1 MCHPDLPAGR
11 VALLAATELVEV
23 ALASGEIM
31 PLEVVEAEPAA
42 EGAPAGESSPSVIVI
57 ADIFGPS
64 DFYRDLCARLSA
76 HGLRAVMPDFFFRQ
90 GPLEERTFEA
100 ALERRGRFD
109 EAGALDDLRAAVGW
123 ARGGGSDRVGVLGFC
138 MGGTF
143 ALDLAALEPDL
154 AVVAYYGFPVPQA
167 TIASPP
173 PAPLSVAAQ
182 MSGSI
187 LALWGDE
194 DSAVGMDN
202 VTAFV
207 AAMRDSP
214 ARFDHRIYSGLGH
227 AFLGQADL
235 DDPDA
240 DDDASAS
247 WRLALDHL
255 ERELHASS

>member
-1 MCHPDLPAGR
+1 MCHPDFPAGR
-11 VALLAATELVEV
+11 IALLAATDLLEVELP
-23 ALASGEIM
+23 SGERM
-31 PLEVVEAEPAA
+31 PLEVVAAEPRT
-42 EGAPAGESSPSVIVI
+42 ESSSAGDSTPSVVVI

-76 HGLRAVMPDFFFRQ
+76 RGLRAVMPDFFFRQ
-90 GPLEERTFEA
+90 GPLEERTFEH

-109 EAGALDDLRAAVGW
+109 EAGALEDLRAAIAF
-123 ARGGGSDRVGVLGFC
+123 ARGGSARVGVLGFC

-154 AVVAYYGFPVPQA
+154 AVVAYYGFPVPQP

-173 PAPLSVAAQ
+173 PAPLNLAAQ

-194 DSAVGMDN
+194 DAAVGMEN
-202 VTAFV
+202 VAAFV
-207 AAMRDSP
+207 EAMADSP
-214 ARFDHRIYSGLGH
+214 AEFEHRIYPGLGH
-227 AFLGQADL
+227 AFLAQADL

-240 DDDASAS
+240 EDDPSAS
-247 WRLALDHL
+247 WRLAVDHL
-255 ERELHASS
+255 ARQLGADA